1 MPRILGSAILRLGV
15 APGAVAALAAFELW
29 HGGALTAL
37 GVGWL
42 VFVLCVFAV
51 AAWGKF
57 QLDRT
62 RRRLRSLGAQR
73 SRKPR

>member
-1 MPRILGSAILRLGV
+1 MPRFLGSAILRLVV
-15 APGAVAALAAFELW
+15 APGAVAAFAAFELW
-29 HGGALTAL
+29 HAGALTAL

-57 QLDRT
+57 QFEQT
-62 RRRLRSLGAQR
+62 RRRLRSLGVLR
-73 SRKPR
+73 STKTR